1 MSCQSGMLVSFAKGS
16 SRTVFLLL
24 NKRRK
29 NTDGKSMVLFEQ
41 DMQAH
46 ERKV

>member
-1 MSCQSGMLVSFAKGS
+1 MSCQLGMLVSFAMGS
-16 SRTVFLLL
+16 SRTVFVLL

-29 NTDGKSMVLFEQ
+29 NTDGKSMVLFGQ
-41 DMQAH
+41 DMRAH